1 MTRLVLILAACFCAG
16 TISAQELRFSE
27 IFGSGM
33 VLQRETEI
41 ELRGVCAPGESVSVS
56 TSWLSGKLR
65 TYAGEDGRWSVSM
78 QTPEASFEPQSIAA
92 KSGRETAV
100 LEDVLIGDVWFVGG
114 QSNMQMNF
122 RGNPDQ
128 PVNRAQ
134 EILLDAPNPS
144 IRLFR
149 VNNSWSLEPSDEMA
163 TDSGWT
169 YADPENIK
177 EFSVAGYVFG
187 LRIQRILDIPI
198 GLVQSAHGGSTAE
211 AWIDRETL
219 EEFGEFDLDLDALV
233 LISEL
238 DTAGRTVSV
247 SAYSQK
253 PLSVDMKEAISGNV
267 NNAVEEYRLA
277 SYDIKG
283 LKKILEEVRVD
294 IPVSTYTMDD
304 SGQEKITSSEVY
316 MIISL
321 VLSVIIYMFIAMFSA
336 MVMQSVIE
344 EKSTRVVEVLISSVN
359 SLELMFGKIIGVAA
373 VALTQF
379 FLWIVLTAVIVLG
392 VSPFIGMDTITAS
405 ATIQGD
411 QMTQMAEGLG
421 VDPSMMG
428 PAGMTSGTEMLSVT
442 SDSELS
448 TIMATLAGLNYGE
461 ILLSFIIYFVLG
473 YLLYASLFAAIGSA
487 VENEADTQQLQMPVT
502 IPLLLA
508 FFIAFYAFKAPDSQ
522 VVFWGS
528 IIPFT
533 SPIVMLARIP
543 FGVPFWELALSIG
556 LLLVTFVAMAYV
568 SAKIYKV
575 GILMYGKK
583 TTFRD
588 LYKWLK
594 QK

>member
-1 MTRLVLILAACFCAG
+1 MDFRIVNVIIAREYLTKVRKKSFLLTTFLGPVFFAALCILPSLIMLMAEDKG
-16 TISAQELRFSE
+16 KRVGVVDQSGIVMPYMVDSE
-27 IFGSGM
+27 
-33 VLQRETEI
+33 
-41 ELRGVCAPGESVSVS
+41 
-56 TSWLSGKLR
+56 
-65 TYAGEDGRWSVSM
+65 
-78 QTPEASFEPQSIAA
+78 QTDFMDF
-92 KSGRETAV
+92 SGR
-100 LEDVLIGDVWFVGG
+100 
-114 QSNMQMNF
+114 
-122 RGNPDQ
+122 
-128 PVNRAQ
+128 PVDS
-134 EILLDAPNPS
+134 LK
-144 IRLFR
+144 
-149 VNNSWSLEPSDEMA
+149 NS
-163 TDSGWT
+163 
-169 YADPENIK
+169 Y
-177 EFSVAGYVFG
+177 
-187 LRIQRILDIPI
+187 
-198 GLVQSAHGGSTAE
+198 
-211 AWIDRETL
+211 
-219 EEFGEFDLDLDALV
+219 FDLDLDALV
-233 LISEL
+233 LISGL
-238 DTAGRTVSV
+238 DTVSRTVSV

-253 PLSVDMKEAISGNV
+253 PLSVDMKETLSRNV
-267 NNAVEEYRLA
+267 ANAVEEYRLE

-283 LKKILEEVRVD
+283 LRQILEDVRVD
-294 IPVSTYTMDD
+294 IPVATYTMDA

-316 MIISL
+316 MAISL

-344 EKSTRVVEVLISSVN
+344 EKSTRVVEVLISSVD

-392 VSPFIGMDTITAS
+392 VSPFVGMDTLAASTAAMS
-405 ATIQGD
+405 
-411 QMTQMAEGLG
+411 MTPEMN
-421 VDPSMMG
+421 VMPDVS
-428 PAGMTSGTEMLSVT
+428 TSGELAAVMSTLS
-442 SDSELS
+442 S
-448 TIMATLAGLNYGE
+448 LNYGE
-461 ILLSFIIYFVLG
+461 ILLSFLIYFVLG

-543 FGVPFWELALSIG
+543 FGVPFWELALSLG
-556 LLLVTFVAMAYV
+556 LLLVTFIAMAYV

>member
-1 MTRLVLILAACFCAG
+1 MDFRIVNVIIAREYLTKVRKKSFLLTTFLGPVFFAALCILPSLIMLMAEDKG
-16 TISAQELRFSE
+16 KRVGVVDQSGIVMPYMVDSE
-27 IFGSGM
+27 
-33 VLQRETEI
+33 
-41 ELRGVCAPGESVSVS
+41 
-56 TSWLSGKLR
+56 
-65 TYAGEDGRWSVSM
+65 
-78 QTPEASFEPQSIAA
+78 QTDFMDF
-92 KSGRETAV
+92 SGR
-100 LEDVLIGDVWFVGG
+100 
-114 QSNMQMNF
+114 
-122 RGNPDQ
+122 
-128 PVNRAQ
+128 PVDS
-134 EILLDAPNPS
+134 LK
-144 IRLFR
+144 
-149 VNNSWSLEPSDEMA
+149 NS
-163 TDSGWT
+163 
-169 YADPENIK
+169 Y
-177 EFSVAGYVFG
+177 
-187 LRIQRILDIPI
+187 
-198 GLVQSAHGGSTAE
+198 
-211 AWIDRETL
+211 
-219 EEFGEFDLDLDALV
+219 FDLDLDALV
-233 LISEL
+233 LISGL
-238 DTAGRTVSV
+238 DTVSRTVSV

-253 PLSVDMKEAISGNV
+253 PLSVDMKETLSRNV
-267 NNAVEEYRLA
+267 ANAVEEYRLE

-283 LKKILEEVRVD
+283 LRQILEDVRVD
-294 IPVSTYTMDD
+294 IPVATYTMDA

-316 MIISL
+316 MAISL

-344 EKSTRVVEVLISSVN
+344 EKSTRVVEVLISSVD

-392 VSPFIGMDTITAS
+392 VSPFVGMDTLAASTAAMS
-405 ATIQGD
+405 
-411 QMTQMAEGLG
+411 MTPEMN
-421 VDPSMMG
+421 VMPDVS
-428 PAGMTSGTEMLSVT
+428 TSGELAAVMSTLSN
-442 SDSELS
+442 
-448 TIMATLAGLNYGE
+448 LNYGE
-461 ILLSFIIYFVLG
+461 ILLSFLIYFVLG

-556 LLLVTFVAMAYV
+556 LLLVTFIAMAYV

-575 GILMYGKK
+575 GILRYGKK